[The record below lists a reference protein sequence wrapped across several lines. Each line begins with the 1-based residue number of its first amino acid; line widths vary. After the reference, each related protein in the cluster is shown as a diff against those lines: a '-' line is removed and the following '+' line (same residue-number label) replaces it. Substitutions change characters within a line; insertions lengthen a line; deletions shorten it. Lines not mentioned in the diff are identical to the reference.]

1 MNGSSDEIIHS
12 TSDDPEVERMPHREG
27 EEEKVV
33 TMARTMAHTAKKL
46 LEQFRAVVPMTVYL
60 FLFLF
65 LVLRG
70 RMGKAQMVSVCLGV
84 VCLVQGLTLFLEGLQ
99 WGLMP
104 LSERIGGSLA
114 FRLRLPAVLLIC
126 FLFGIG
132 VTLAEPAIAA
142 LQIIGFLHSPITNA
156 VQLLSH
162 LPICHNRFTCE
173 SGASALSLYY
183 AHQPLVGSCYCSGY
197 WCGELEVFFNLK
209 YRISFSIHIHIHTQH
224 RELQW
229 CLAYCDFITR
239 GA

>member
-12 TSDDPEVERMPHREG
+12 ASDDPEVERMPQREG
-27 EEEKVV
+27 EEKKVV
-33 TMARTMAHTAKKL
+33 TMARTMAHTARKL

-70 RMGKAQMVSVCLGV
+70 KMGKAQMVSVCLGV

-142 LQIIGFLHSPITNA
+142 LQIIGFLHSPVSNA
-156 VQLLSH
+156 IQLPSH
-162 LPICHNRFTCE
+162 SSVNRFTCE
-173 SGASALSLYY
+173 SGASTLSSYY
-183 AHQPLVGSCYCSGY
+183 AHQPFVGPCYCSGH
-197 WCGELEVFFNLK
+197 WCGEL
-209 YRISFSIHIHIHTQH
+209 YSFSI
-224 RELQW
+224 
-229 CLAYCDFITR
+229 
-239 GA
+239 